1 MRDGGA
7 KETRVREVLRLCA
20 NMDEQAE
27 RLYGELARFCKDPD
41 LATTFAQLARDE
53 AEHTG
58 WWEDLLTAWEQGLL
72 PDIVNETEDLEQRL
86 STLYDELSAVGAT
99 QLAELDQD
107 AMLALAARVEFFMI
121 DPVFSELINLTE
133 PARATR
139 RHAAYQA
146 HLQRLVDA
154 IGRYYDPGSLA
165 GLLASVLARTWQDTQ
180 RLAVQATHDTLTGL
194 HNRRA
199 LYTHLPQW
207 AAWSARY
214 GHPLTVLLVDID
226 FFKGVNDEYGHATG
240 DSALKAVAAAL
251 RRAVRSA
258 DLVVRYGGDEFA
270 IIAPET
276 TLAEYDDLTS
286 RILTT
291 VRTLEVTDERGRHIP
306 LSVSIGGTVALDPA
320 GSVPRRVDMLLASA
334 DQSLYVA
341 KRDGRARVGP
351 PVLLGIAEELTA

>member
-1 MRDGGA
+1 
-7 KETRVREVLRLCA
+7 
-20 NMDEQAE
+20 
-27 RLYGELARFCKDPD
+27 
-41 LATTFAQLARDE
+41 
-53 AEHTG
+53 
-58 WWEDLLTAWEQGLL
+58 
-72 PDIVNETEDLEQRL
+72 
-86 STLYDELSAVGAT
+86 
-99 QLAELDQD
+99 
-107 AMLALAARVEFFMI
+107 
-121 DPVFSELINLTE
+121 
-133 PARATR
+133 
-139 RHAAYQA
+139 
-146 HLQRLVDA
+146 
-154 IGRYYDPGSLA
+154 
-165 GLLASVLARTWQDTQ
+165 
-180 RLAVQATHDTLTGL
+180 VQATHDTLTGL